1 VSEIVVGVVLVA
13 GESTRLDLGYPKQ
26 LLDVDGR
33 SMARVSVEAAVAS
46 SLDRVVAV
54 IGRAAGDVGASLAD
68 SGAAVVLNPDYRT
81 GNLSSLLAGVDAAG
95 ELDAVMVLLGDMP
108 EVDAAAIDAVAAAW
122 RTDRPWAAYTVFAD
136 GRPNHPFVL
145 SASAIGMVRGAGGP
159 KPLWRLL
166 VTDPPYPVL
175 AVTLPRP
182 VPVDVDTE
190 ADYDTLL
197 SRRADQGSRVNPA
210 AQTEK

>member
-1 VSEIVVGVVLVA
+1 MSEVVVGIVLVA

-33 SMARVSVEAAVAS
+33 SMARVSVEEAVVS

-54 IGRAAGDVGASLAD
+54 VGRAAEDVGASLAD
-68 SGAAVVLNPDYRT
+68 SGAIVVLNPDYRT

-95 ELDAVMVLLGDMP
+95 EFDAVMVLLGDMP
-108 EVDAAAIDAVAAAW
+108 EVDAAVIDTAAAAW
-122 RTDRPWAAYTVFAD
+122 RTDRPWAAYTVFDD

-145 SASAIGMVRGAGGP
+145 SADAVETVRGAGGP

-166 VTDPPYPVL
+166 VTDPPHPVL
-175 AVTLPRP
+175 AILVSRA
-182 VPVDVDTE
+182 VPVDVDTA
-190 ADYDTLL
+190 ADYEALL
-197 SRRADQGSRVNPA
+197 RRRASRD
-210 AQTEK
+210 